1 MVGQIEL
8 KRLLPGVIDPVRPG
22 RGSNTPMQLLYMNPI
37 PSVMTPDATPSEW
50 DDAIVEAIAKNGE
63 RDVPLQIIYDH
74 VKAVRLSR
82 NITWSH
88 GALVF
93 SHDTNAGLGDG
104 SLI

>member
-74 VKAVRLSR
+74 VKGCSFVTEHHLEPWRP
-82 NITWSH
+82 
-88 GALVF
+88 
-93 SHDTNAGLGDG
+93 GLQP
-104 SLI
+104 